1 MAEVNN
7 RANKIIVAGVGD
19 IVVNSKCSHH
29 SIAIEADDANTFT
42 IKSKIQGLTAL
53 MSFESN
59 TIDNNSSAAFILPGT
74 ESFEITPSD
83 LTKPYI
89 IQVHSF

>member
-1 MAEVNN
+1 MAEINN
-7 RANKIIVAGVGD
+7 RAKRIIAAGAGS
-19 IVVNSKCSHH
+19 IVVNSKVSYH
-29 SIAIEADDANTFT
+29 SIAIEAADANTFT
-42 IKSKIQGLTAL
+42 IKSKIQSLTAL

-89 IQVHSF
+89 VQVHSF